1 MHRGKKKE
9 KKRKRN
15 KKKREE
21 IVALVPLVYPAGLYL
36 TGLCALFPKI
46 YRRYR
51 FALLASRTR
60 VITNNAE
67 QLEREEEKGRRPL
80 GGLK

>member
-1 MHRGKKKE
+1 MHRRKKE
-9 KKRKRN
+9 
-15 KKKREE
+15 REE
-21 IVALVPLVYPAGLYL
+21 IVAFVPLVYPAGLYP
-36 TGLCALFPKI
+36 TGALFPEI

-67 QLEREEEKGRRPL
+67 QLEREKEEEKGRRPL